1 MSVEELE
8 KAVSELPRE
17 DLTRFFSW
25 FQNYMAEEWDRQI
38 EKDLNAGRLDKLIEE
53 AKDDIA
59 AGRYRAM
66 VLDRHARSIR

>member
-17 DLTRFFSW
+17 DLTTFVSW
-25 FQNYMAEEWDRQI
+25 FQNDRAEEGDRQM
-38 EKDLNAGRLDKLIEE
+38 EKDLKADRLDTLIEE

-59 AGRYRAM
+59 AGRTTP
-66 VLDRHARSIR
+66 L

>member
-38 EKDLNAGRLDKLIEE
+38 EKDLKAGRLDKLIEE

-59 AGRYRAM
+59 AGRTTP
-66 VLDRHARSIR
+66 L

>member
-17 DLTRFFSW
+17 DLTKFSSW
-25 FQNYMAEEWDRQI
+25 FQNDMAEEGDRQI
-38 EKDLNAGRLDKLIEE
+38 EKDLKAGRLDKLIEE

-59 AGRYRAM
+59 AGRTTP
-66 VLDRHARSIR
+66 L

>member
-66 VLDRHARSIR
+66 VLDRHTR

>member
-17 DLTRFFSW
+17 DLTKFSSW
-25 FQNYMAEEWDRQI
+25 FQNYMAKEWDRQI
-38 EKDLNAGRLDKLIEE
+38 EKDLKAGRLDTLIEE

-59 AGRYRAM
+59 AGRTTP
-66 VLDRHARSIR
+66 L

>member
-66 VLDRHARSIR
+66 VLDRHAR